1 MVSATTTR
9 FDINDLASDAT
20 IGDLRARI
28 MKETNLTKPMF
39 MIYYKRMK
47 LLEERDAEPLL
58 QLGFVPGKR
67 VVVDL
72 CPPLAVQHDI
82 DTASSSRNVN
92 TSASTE
98 RHSESVHVEHC
109 ADDEFEGLASLSVV
123 RAMDNS
129 DDRITAITDGALSNA
144 KRETKFVGLCNQG
157 ATCYMNSLLQT
168 LFMTPEFRTA
178 LYQWSFEEMCRREW
192 QKGRS
197 SAPEISKESNRNGS
211 DDAEGRRFAEW
222 AAQMEESNIPRQL
235 QKLFVRLQ
243 LSEQDA
249 VSTQSLT
256 KSFGWTASDVFTQH
270 DVQELCRVLFDALEL
285 TWKGTEQENVIRDLY
300 QGEWQDYVRCEECH
314 RESHRT
320 ETYYDIPLVI
330 KPFGTSRAV
339 HSVEEALSKFI
350 DPELLTDDNQYY
362 CEQCQK
368 KVYATKS
375 LKFLTLPYLLTL
387 QLKRFDF
394 DYQRPTRIKL
404 NHRVTFPLILDMNP
418 YIGERPRT
426 HPQDYSVVSLC
437 SASSSAAF
445 LDTLSLSIVSEES
458 VVDKDTVNLNQT
470 GALERVVNDTTA
482 QNHSDYDPEDRKQN
496 DDKVEVPPETLARS
510 PYVYELF
517 SVLVHCGSALGG
529 HYFAYIKNLDDGEWY
544 EFNDRN
550 VTRIDLH
557 TLASAFGEEDEKE
570 KEEKDTDPSNC
581 TTTSFDLSGTSAYM
595 LMYRQIDPARNQKH
609 ITAERIPPAL
619 RAAFFAEV
627 EAKKKKLLDRERTR
641 QTLTLFVHYGEKSEK
656 LKLYRDITV
665 ATATAK
671 AKELFAETRWL
682 PAECVR
688 LRKYGMYSQA
698 VGSPLP
704 TTMTLRECK
713 LGKSWG
719 HVLLETRSE
728 STRPWPPLIPYGIT
742 IRLHVYL
749 PESRTWT
756 GPTYL
761 PLPSNAKLCY
771 LQSVLSTP
779 PAYLSLPY
787 TLPPERQCLVLED
800 SGSKGVVLEGDA
812 RELRWNL
819 YVFDGSRVFLEPYPE
834 TFTSVGS
841 SVSSLEPAN
850 SSVESTHPSVLVA
863 SD

>member
-1 MVSATTTR
+1 
-9 FDINDLASDAT
+9 
-20 IGDLRARI
+20 
-28 MKETNLTKPMF
+28 
-39 MIYYKRMK
+39 
-47 LLEERDAEPLL
+47 
-58 QLGFVPGKR
+58 
-67 VVVDL
+67 
-72 CPPLAVQHDI
+72 
-82 DTASSSRNVN
+82 
-92 TSASTE
+92 
-98 RHSESVHVEHC
+98 
-109 ADDEFEGLASLSVV
+109 
-123 RAMDNS
+123 
-129 DDRITAITDGALSNA
+129 
-144 KRETKFVGLCNQG
+144 
-157 ATCYMNSLLQT
+157 
-168 LFMTPEFRTA
+168 
-178 LYQWSFEEMCRREW
+178 
-192 QKGRS
+192 
-197 SAPEISKESNRNGS
+197 
-211 DDAEGRRFAEW
+211 
-222 AAQMEESNIPRQL
+222 MEESNIPRQL

-375 LKFLTLPYLLTL
+375 LKFLTVPYLLTL

-404 NHRVTFPLILDMNP
+404 NHRVTFPLILDMNS

-496 DDKVEVPPETLARS
+496 DDKVEVLPETLARS

-756 GPTYL
+756 DRRI
-761 PLPSNAKLCY
+761 
-771 LQSVLSTP
+771 
-779 PAYLSLPY
+779 SLF
-787 TLPPERQCLVLED
+787 RQTQNSAICNLCLVLHRRI
-800 SGSKGVVLEGDA
+800 SRCRTRCRPNVSVWCSRTAAQRGSCWRA
-812 RELRWNL
+812 T
-819 YVFDGSRVFLEPYPE
+819 RVSCVG
-834 TFTSVGS
+834 TFTS
-841 SVSSLEPAN
+841 
-850 SSVESTHPSVLVA
+850 STEVA
-863 SD
+863 SFSSPIPRQSLR